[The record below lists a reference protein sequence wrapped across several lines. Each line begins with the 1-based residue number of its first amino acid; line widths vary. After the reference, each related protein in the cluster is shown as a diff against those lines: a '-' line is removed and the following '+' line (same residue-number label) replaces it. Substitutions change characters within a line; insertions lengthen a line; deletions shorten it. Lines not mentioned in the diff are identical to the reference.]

1 MKGLSPWALTAMAQ
15 FKNSSLLHAENYGE
29 LRFNIFQ
36 TKDSIWISVTH
47 KKNLP
52 VYFRACYAPDGLSE
66 SPKIRKNKTDYTLKL
81 KTAVGIFK
89 VRISFS
95 QENFT
100 LLKYNCTLT
109 PASEIFIPFWPR
121 DILTTGVKGAVK
133 AMGEVHAAQMGTR
146 SGLLYFSLPER
157 DLRILYFQN
166 LTALSD
172 YADQTGTS
180 LSGVV
185 GGMLPEI
192 GLALPKTEEKPL
204 KAGQEVIISDATIA
218 FKTKNKENQ
227 DQAEDYLDLLAEVYL
242 NIPRPDT
249 HYLHWP
255 EILDKGLKDLIE
267 NPGCW
272 SMVGG
277 NSYLNAYVSDY
288 QTPPEIMVQLAVLLP
303 LVDYSKWSGKTLE
316 VMDTIK
322 KGLPAFYSQKLK
334 TLVRW
339 HPGAEDKLEG
349 DEEQKMPMVMDSW
362 YLHHPLLNLSRLAL
376 DGDKTA
382 EKLFLDS
389 LGFAIKVA
397 HRFKYHWPVFY
408 KMDTL
413 EVIKAETKPG
423 EGGEQDVAGLYAH
436 VMLQAFELTGDKK
449 YLKEAET
456 AAKKLG
462 DVGYKIM
469 YQANNTAFAA
479 GALLRLFKLTGNE
492 LYLSLS
498 YRCLASIFENVQ
510 LWDCNYGYGKNLPT
524 FFALFPLTDAPY
536 TAAYE
541 EQEVFCALHDYL
553 KHAEGGDILP
563 SVRLLCSEFIRYL
576 VERAPYYY
584 PPMLPSDMLSDEV
597 KTGEVDRKLW
607 IALEDLHDGIEKSGA
622 VGQEVYGA
630 GNAFGILPRHFIRF
644 SDNPFLIFSDCPIS
658 GIRKSPGS
666 VIFHLQGD
674 PRLSYRLRITPSES
688 ETKMPNIKF
697 FCQSPSVRLT
707 PSKDRNQDLEAF
719 IMGNETVHI
728 SWKKRNQQ

>member
-15 FKNSSLLHAENYGE
+15 FKNSNFLHSENLGE
-29 LRFNIFQ
+29 LSFDIFQ
-36 TKDSIWISVTH
+36 TVDSIWISVSYRD
-47 KKNLP
+47 NRP
-52 VYFRACYAPDGLSE
+52 VYFRACYAPGIMTGT
-66 SPKIRKNKTDYTLKL
+66 PAIKRKNGGYTIKI
-81 KTAVGIFK
+81 KNAIGVFHIK
-89 VRISFS
+89 ISFS
-95 QENFT
+95 QGKFT
-100 LLKYNCTLT
+100 LLKYSCTLD
-109 PASEIFIPFWPR
+109 PATDTFFPFWPR
-121 DILTTGVKGAVK
+121 DILTTGIKGTIK
-133 AMGEVHAAQMGTR
+133 SMGEIHAAQVGTR
-146 SGLLYFSLPER
+146 SGLLYFSIPER

-172 YADQTGTS
+172 FAQQTGTS
-180 LSGVV
+180 LSGIV

-192 GLALPKTEEKPL
+192 GLSLPTSDLQPL
-204 KAGQEVIISDATIA
+204 AAGKEVVISDATVA
-218 FKTKNKENQ
+218 FRTGNTKSR
-227 DQAEDYLDLLAEVYL
+227 DQAQDYLDLLAEVYI
-242 NIPRPDT
+242 NIQRPQT
-249 HYLHWP
+249 RYLHWP
-255 EILDKGLKDLIE
+255 EILEKGLKDLIE

-277 NSYLNAYVSDY
+277 SSYLNAYVSDY

-303 LVDYSKWSGKTLE
+303 LVDYSKWSGKSLE

-322 KGLPAFYSQKLK
+322 EGLPAFYSHKLK
-334 TLVRW
+334 TLLRW
-339 HPGAEDKLEG
+339 HPDAEDQLQGE
-349 DEEQKMPMVMDSW
+349 EEQKMPLVMDSW

-397 HRFKYHWPVFY
+397 HKFKYQWPVFY

-413 EVIKAETKPG
+413 EIIKAETKPG

-436 VMLQAFELTGDKK
+436 VMLQAYELTGEKQ

-462 DVGYKIM
+462 NVGYKIM

-479 GALLRLFKLTGNE
+479 GALLRLFKLTGKE

-498 YRCLASIFENVQ
+498 YRALASIFENVQ
-510 LWDCNYGYGKNLPT
+510 LWDCNYGYGKNIPT
-524 FFALFPLTDAPY
+524 FFALFPLSDAPY

-553 KHAEGGDILP
+553 NHAEGMEILP

-576 VERAPYYY
+576 VHRAPYYY
-584 PPMLPSDMLSDEV
+584 PPMLPREMISDEV
-597 KTGEVDRKLW
+597 KTGEVDPNLW
-607 IALEDLHDGIEKSGA
+607 IALEDIHDGNEKSGA

-630 GNAFGILPRHFIRF
+630 GNAFGILPRHFIRITGK
-644 SDNPFLIFSDCPIS
+644 PFLIFSDCPIS
-658 GIRKSPGS
+658 GIRKSEHS

-674 PRLSYRLRITPSES
+674 QRLSYRLRITPLDSSSE
-688 ETKMPNIKF
+688 KPDLKF
-697 FCQSPSVRLT
+697 SIQSPLVKLHRSV
-707 PSKDRNQDLEAF
+707 DRKQDLEAF
-719 IMGNETVHI
+719 ILGNETVRI
-728 SWKKRNQQ
+728 SWRQ